1 MSRLTSL
8 SANAVQAMFSTET
21 QQQLIMLVTIYDPAD
36 LTGNAIAL
44 RLADTFTKRLDP
56 PLTTDSE
63 IVYGVTSRSN
73 DYIFLPLQITL
84 PTENDTGTGGYN
96 INLNYTS
103 PEIVQLI
110 RTQLTKPT
118 KVLLELVL
126 GATPNTVEVS
136 FSDFYITSV
145 TYNQQQITLSLEMIS
160 LSREPFPAFNFTPGY
175 FPGLF

>member
-8 SANAVQAMFSTET
+8 SPNAVQAMFSTET
-21 QQQLIMLVTIYDPAD
+21 QQQLVMLISIYDPAD
-36 LTGNAIAL
+36 LTGNTITL
-44 RLADTFTKRLDP
+44 RLADTFTNRLAS
-56 PLTTDSE
+56 LTTDSE
-63 IVYGVTSRSN
+63 IVYGVTSRSH

-84 PTENDTGTGGYN
+84 PTESDTGTGGYSIN
-96 INLNYTS
+96 INYTS
-103 PEIVQLI
+103 PDIIQLI

-126 GATPNTVEVS
+126 GASPNTVEAS

-145 TYNQQQITLSLEMIS
+145 NYTQQQITLNLEMIS
-160 LSREPFPAFNFTPGY
+160 LTREPFPCFNFTPGY

>member
-21 QQQLIMLVTIYDPAD
+21 QQQLIMLITIADPAD
-36 LTGNAIAL
+36 PTGTAVSL
-44 RLADTFTKRLDP
+44 RLADTYTNRLTS
-56 PLTTDSE
+56 LTTDTE

-73 DYIFLPLQITL
+73 DYVFLPLQITL
-84 PTENDTGTGGYN
+84 PTEQDTGVGNYS
-96 INLNYTS
+96 IVLNYTS
-103 PEIVQLI
+103 PEIIQLI
-110 RTQLTKPT
+110 RTQLTRPT

-126 GATPNTVEVS
+126 GNTPNTVEVS

-145 TYNQQQITLSLEMIS
+145 NYNAQQITLNLDMIS
-160 LSREPFPAFNFTPGY
+160 LSREPFPSFNFTPGY